1 VIAKRQASGT
11 LSLKPD
17 FQKGNVDQPSILI
30 ISDDAELSRAV
41 TGRWQSERTVPAFTL
56 MSSDVALG
64 FDPDT
69 FQLAIAG
76 ALRPQALSVVLE
88 AMDAAGKRVLFVS
101 EDVRELQTVRDRWP
115 GIAIVRQQEN
125 WLDTL
130 LLVAGEILHRVR
142 AESDAQHFEQANVLL
157 ERQALLGRYMLEMR
171 HTLNNTLTSVLGN
184 SELLL
189 LEPGSLSAGA
199 RSQIETIRNM
209 SLRMHEILQRFSSL
223 EKELTVVDRQAEKES
238 GAKSHAV
245 AATV

>member
-1 VIAKRQASGT
+1 
-11 LSLKPD
+11 
-17 FQKGNVDQPSILI
+17 
-30 ISDDAELSRAV
+30 
-41 TGRWQSERTVPAFTL
+41 
-56 MSSDVALG
+56 MSSDVCLG

-69 FQLAIAG
+69 FHLAIAG
-76 ALRPQALSVVLE
+76 SLRPQALSVVLE
-88 AMDAAGKRVLFVS
+88 AMEAAGKRVLFVS
-101 EDVRELQTVRDRWP
+101 EDMRVVQTVRDRWP
-115 GIAIVRQQEN
+115 GIAVVRQQEN

-130 LLVAGEILHRVR
+130 VLVAGEILHRVS
-142 AESDAQHFEQANVLL
+142 AEADARRFELANALL

-238 GAKSHAV
+238 GAKSHA
-245 AATV
+245 AAASL